1 MRFFFPDSQDFVDP
15 GFDFEAETY
24 SPGRI
29 RQRDDQYA
37 HEFFPD
43 SPYDG
48 LLVSKA
54 IVEGRGGDEDN
65 GKYTDAQRHRL
76 LRVGAREFFR
86 LGNRPLLTMGDCGAF
101 SYVNEEVPPV
111 SVDEVID
118 FYEACGFD
126 LGVSV
131 DHIILAYRP
140 DKDRVH
146 LPGIDPIPP
155 DWRKRQETTLELAEE
170 FLRRHVARRCRF
182 SPVGV
187 AQGWSPDSYV
197 RSVDTLQKMGYRR
210 IALGGL
216 VPLKSHEVLA
226 CLQAVAGGRNSETQL
241 HLFGVTRCELA
252 SEFRRCGVTSF
263 DSTSPLKQAF
273 KDDRDNYYAPGR
285 TYTAIR
291 VPQVARNNNLK
302 RQILA
307 GKVDQSVALRLERA
321 CLAAV
326 KAYDRGEGGLESTL
340 DVLREYEVLHDDRKD
355 RTLVYRQ
362 VLENRPWRSCPCLV
376 CQQIGIHVVIF
387 RGAERNRRRGFHN
400 LWHTYQSL
408 GDVLQADRRTV

>member
-43 SPYDG
+43 PPYDG

-54 IVEGRGGDEDN
+54 IVEGRGGEGEN

-76 LRVGAREFFR
+76 LREGAREFFR
-86 LGNRPLLTMGDCGAF
+86 LVDRPLLTMGDCGAF
-101 SYVNEEVPPV
+101 AYVNEATPPV
-111 SVDEVID
+111 TVDEVID

-140 DKDRVH
+140 ELDRAA
-146 LPGIDPIPP
+146 LPGVDPVPP
-155 DWRKRQETTLELAEE
+155 EWRRRRELTLELAAE
-170 FLRRHVARRCRF
+170 FLRRHAARRCRF
-182 SPVGV
+182 APVGV
-187 AQGWSPDSYV
+187 AQGWSPGSYAG
-197 RSVDTLQKMGYRR
+197 SVDALQEMGYRQ
-210 IALGGL
+210 IALGGM
-216 VPLKSHEVLA
+216 VPLKTNEVIA
-226 CLQAVAGGRNSETQL
+226 CLHAVAEIRHPETQL
-241 HLFGVTRCELA
+241 HLFGVTRCERA
-252 SEFRRCGVTSF
+252 AEFRSYGVTSL

-273 KDDRDNYYAPGR
+273 KDDRDNYYAPAR

-291 VPQVARNNNLK
+291 VPQVAKHNPLK
-302 RQILA
+302 RMILA
-307 GKVDQSVALRLERA
+307 GQVEQAEALRRERA
-321 CLAAV
+321 CLAALGS
-326 KAYDRGEGGLESTL
+326 YDRGEAGLEPTL
-340 DVLREYEVLHDDRKD
+340 EVLSEYERLHDGRRD
-355 RTLVYRQ
+355 RTSMYRP
-362 VLENRPWRSCPCLV
+362 VLEDRPWRSCPCRV
-376 CQQIGIHVVIF
+376 CRRIGIHVVIF

-400 LWHTYQSL
+400 LWLTYQSL
-408 GDVLQADRRTV
+408 GGVLSADRRAV